1 MSAADDAGV
10 EQRLFVHVE
19 GMSSPTD
26 PELEAA
32 GTLAGF
38 SQLAHPKVPPRPN
51 QYPITTLT
59 AHQNY
64 DGPPARPLIAPNA
77 LFHQPSAPIVP
88 APREYCVGLND
99 ERVVEH
105 AKSNPL
111 QCYKSFAL
119 FGGRG

>member
-1 MSAADDAGV
+1 MKVEEKNLSEIRNLKLISSYFVPRSMSAADDAGV

-88 APREYCVGLND
+88 APREYLSLI
-99 ERVVEH
+99 H
-105 AKSNPL
+105 I
-111 QCYKSFAL
+111 
-119 FGGRG
+119 